1 MHNKIDCLQCG
12 MILSREMSH
21 CPKCDDLLDQQ
32 TDGHV
37 VTVDIAHDRETVR
50 VAITKL
56 NKTLDE
62 VNRDRGAGA
71 RFIVGSGRI
80 REAIGAEL
88 RIREAIGAE
97 LATYL
102 YRKEILSF
110 EFEGNNQGAILVML
124 RKH

>member
-1 MHNKIDCLQCG
+1 
-12 MILSREMSH
+12 
-21 CPKCDDLLDQQ
+21 
-32 TDGHV
+32 
-37 VTVDIAHDRETVR
+37 VR

-88 RIREAIGAE
+88 
-97 LATYL
+97 ATYL
-102 YRKEILSF
+102 YRQEILSF

>member
-37 VTVDIAHDRETVR
+37 VTVDIAHDRETGR

-56 NKTLDE
+56 NKILDE

-71 RFIVGSGRI
+71 RFIVGSG
-80 REAIGAEL
+80 